1 MRRWSP
7 AVARR
12 AVCCSLTS
20 PSARGMI
27 RSPVVG
33 GPVFPAGKTLAR
45 SEVLLPVRQA
55 ILVFF
60 FLGEKLKPG
69 PGVAE

>member
-1 MRRWSP
+1 MRRWAPRSP
-7 AVARR
+7 AGLSA
-12 AVCCSLTS
+12 APS
-20 PSARGMI
+20 PLPVPGGMI
-27 RSPVVG
+27 HSPVVG

-60 FLGEKLKPG
+60 LLGEKLKPG